1 MLERSKTLPGIV
13 ALQAGWANRHWA
25 IMIANI
31 LGDLNDQVAMRRLSL
46 LFPAPDDAEATEQL
60 DRLRIFV
67 KVSIRTAAQ
76 RAWTLSTLSEL
87 PPDNWCG
94 MLSTDAD
101 EANASLKKIYDDK
114 CAITK
119 AHEEFIS
126 KTHPEHMARA

>member
-1 MLERSKTLPGIV
+1 MLERSKTLPGII

-25 IMIANI
+25 LVIADV
-31 LGDLNDQVAMRRLSL
+31 LADLNDPVAMQRLSL
-46 LFPAPDDAEATEQL
+46 TSPSLDDTEGKEQL
-60 DRLRIFV
+60 DLASLFA
-67 KVSIRTAAQ
+67 KVSIRTASQ
-76 RAWTLSTLSEL
+76 RAWTLASLSEL